1 LASRFKIF
9 AWGALTL
16 YIFVISISLVKGYSF
31 WQQITFADLDN
42 TDSWNLIYN
51 QQFTPFLMGFL
62 FVLMVGISISSA
74 LAIMLSIYLRKF
86 QHEIR
91 KLIERTLNVIA
102 FVPCLAWVII
112 YVPFFETITTA
123 NASLNIFWG
132 IITFSSMSLP
142 LLLYLTFQRL
152 NSISDETIEL
162 GYALGANTKQI
173 ALHLMLPR
181 RFPQI
186 IVGIAITYVRIMI
199 EIVILLMGMKVVP
212 LNTGSI
218 TSIFVFILLSAMAVL
233 VFRSSSE

>member
-1 LASRFKIF
+1 MASRFKIF
-9 AWGALTL
+9 AWGTLALYL
-16 YIFVISISLVKGYSF
+16 FVISIALIRGYSF
-31 WQQITFADLDN
+31 WQQVTFADLDN
-42 TDSWNLIYN
+42 TDSWNVIYN
-51 QQFTPFLMGFL
+51 QQFIPFLMGFL
-62 FVLMVGISISSA
+62 FVLMVGISISSTIA
-74 LAIMLSIYLRKF
+74 VMLSIYLRRF
-86 QHEIR
+86 QFEIR
-91 KLIERTLNVIA
+91 RLIERTLNIIA

-123 NASLNIFWG
+123 NAGFNMFWG
-132 IITFSSMSLP
+132 IIAFSSMSFP
-142 LLLYLTFQRL
+142 LLLYLTFQQL

-173 ALHLMLPR
+173 AFRLMLPR

-199 EIVILLMGMKVVP
+199 EIVILLMGMKVIPV
-212 LNTGSI
+212 NTVSI